1 MKKYDISEKFAKM
14 WRKSRESAG
23 KSQDYMAKALGVSK
37 KTVQN
42 WENGTSCPSQQMGF
56 EWFMVLGIQPMPYYL
71 KLLYPYE
78 FDRFEPGANEKDVGI
93 ALLTLVSNLTV
104 DQKRKLLYILQGCHG
119 SSPICIL
126 EMLTAYLQTPLEY
139 RLNIAASIA
148 ISYEVSESKDILNNP
163 AHVQPN
169 MSLLNLAIKRG
180 RQAVID
186 GKGCY
191 TIVLPNENEIGE
203 KGKK

>member
-1 MKKYDISEKFAKM
+1 MTKYDISEKFAKM
-14 WRKSRESAG
+14 WRESRESVG

-42 WENGTSCPSQQMGF
+42 WESGTSCPSQQKGF
-56 EWFMVLGIQPMPYYL
+56 EWFTVLGVQPMPYYL

-78 FDRFEPGANEKDVGI
+78 FDRIKPGANDKDVGI
-93 ALLTLVSNLTV
+93 ALLTLISNLTE

-126 EMLTAYLQTPLEY
+126 EMLTAYLQTPLDY
-139 RLNIAASIA
+139 RLNVAASIA
-148 ISYEVSESKDILNNP
+148 VNYEVSEAKGILKNP

-169 MSLLNLAIKRG
+169 MDLLNLAIKRG

-186 GKGCY
+186 GKGSY
-191 TIVLPNENEIGE
+191 TVVPPNEIG
-203 KGKK
+203 KKAQK